1 MAKGGL
7 EDVHRIKLTFRI
19 DVDEKNMCNII
30 DTYLWNDYES
40 MVKRVIYAL
49 DAIRKCIIRGIIW

>member
-1 MAKGGL
+1 M
-7 EDVHRIKLTFRI
+7 HRIKLNFRI
-19 DVDEKNMCNII
+19 DVDDKNMCNIV

-49 DAIRKCIIRGIIW
+49 DAVRKCIIRGIIW